1 MAAGSANSFVM
12 HAPRLFVQSARRLI
26 FSLCET
32 VNVIQRYLSLSS
44 ALQMLSKHYGLSG
57 ECPKATNDVLL
68 KSRGSKCNIK
78 YAPRWIS
85 ESWGGKAHDPEQIVH
100 CCLWVH
106 IFRAAISICLFFF
119 IFYLIS
125 SDLDNFKT
133 QTVRST
139 VNVRE
144 GQGVVLLCGPP
155 AHSGGN
161 LLFGIILAFWSINP
175 HIFFSSDRALWNVL
189 QKFICMGWVTP
200 NPTPTCSQKSYTRTH
215 KLTDKA
221 IPEQIFL
228 AWICHAMLLGC
239 CQ

>member
-175 HIFFSSDRALWNVL
+175 HIFFSSDRALWNAEWPPTPPPRVL
-189 QKFICMGWVTP
+189 KSHTPVLTNLLTKQFQSRFSWPGFVTP
-200 NPTPTCSQKSYTRTH
+200 CSLAAASS
-215 KLTDKA
+215 
-221 IPEQIFL
+221 FL
-228 AWICHAMLLGC
+228 E
-239 CQ
+239 